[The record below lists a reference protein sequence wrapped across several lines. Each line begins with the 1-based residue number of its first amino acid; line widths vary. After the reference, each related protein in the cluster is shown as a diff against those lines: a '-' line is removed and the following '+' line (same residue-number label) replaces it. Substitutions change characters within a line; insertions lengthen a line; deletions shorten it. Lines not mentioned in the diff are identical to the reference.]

1 MSVDLS
7 VVKTKLDAM
16 VDELISSRGKKI
28 LCTLQNPIEPA
39 ERSTLL
45 SFYDIALLIN
55 QKFPELQFSSE
66 YHISAMFEY
75 ADKEKNI
82 FSLEGFSLIQTQ
94 DNQQQTLL
102 ISKVDGYTNLVAENP
117 KLIH

>member
-1 MSVDLS
+1 MNLDLS
-7 VVKTKLDAM
+7 TMKTKLDSM
-16 VDELISSRGKKI
+16 ITDLLSSHGEKI
-28 LCTLQNPIEPA
+28 LCVIQNEL
-39 ERSTLL
+39 ETSKDKSVLT
-45 SFYDIALLIN
+45 FYDVAFLIN
-55 QKFPELQFSSE
+55 SKFPELQFSKE

-82 FSLEGFSLIQTQ
+82 FSLEGFSLIQTK
-94 DNQQQTLL
+94 DNQQTTLL